1 MSSFPHEYP
10 IRILNHGHNTPMMTD
25 RREFPNCL
33 SLILQSLSFEIHEI
47 LLKYMFSKI
56 LQGTCSCLKFFS
68 AAPHFQQF
76 QRVLLKLHFFHLN
89 IFILCQILS
98 RLSSKQMHFS
108 LVSQEK
114 KGFTNIWLKQNTFI
128 GVTYF
133 QIWLQNM
140 KFWTFVCLIV
150 CFSGFDN
157 FARWKMV
164 QSWFQYLNSNQGC
177 DFDGN
182 LPVEIAIC
190 NFDLFHSAQVHES
203 DFILK
208 RPCDWGS
215 KCILKVLT
223 TIAAKICQRSS

>member
-1 MSSFPHEYP
+1 MSSFAHEYP
-10 IRILNHGHNTPMMTD
+10 IRILSHGHNSPMMTD
-25 RREFPNCL
+25 RREFPNCV
-33 SLILQSLSFEIHEI
+33 STILQSLWFFWNTCFPRYYRVHVVVISFFRCPP
-47 LLKYMFSKI
+47 FSKI
-56 LQGTCSCLKFFS
+56 SKCSF
-68 AAPHFQQF
+68 
-76 QRVLLKLHFFHLN
+76 KLHFFHLN

-114 KGFTNIWLKQNTFI
+114 KGFTNIWIKQNTFI

-140 KFWTFVCLIV
+140 KFWTFVCLFVYVFV
-150 CFSGFDN
+150 CNSGFAN

-177 DFDGN
+177 DIDGN
-182 LPVEIAIC
+182 LIVKIAIC
-190 NFDLFHSAQVHES
+190 NFDLLHSAQVHES

-208 RPCDWGS
+208 RPNCDWGS
-215 KCILKVLT
+215 
-223 TIAAKICQRSS
+223 